1 MLSRVAEEIYW
12 AGRYIERA
20 ENTAR
25 LIRVNSNLLL
35 DAPKV
40 VSLGWEPLITITGL
54 ENSFAEHYKEPT
66 ERNVVKFLIGDIN
79 NPSSILSSLG
89 YARENFRTVREII
102 PRTAWHSLNKLYLF
116 AKESVQSGLTQKGR
130 DEYLEGIISGSQQL
144 NGLMGSVMY
153 QDEAW
158 HFLRIGK
165 DLERAEMTTRI
176 IDVRSSDLL
185 TDTEELFEY
194 KGLSSVE
201 WISVLKSL
209 SAYAIYRREI
219 DVQVRR
225 TPILEFLFNNSR
237 FPRAVSYCLDSV
249 EESVGT
255 LAHNTKPL
263 KALRAVVRQ
272 LSNQK
277 MENMQKEEL
286 HQFIDELQI
295 QLWKFHTA
303 LAKQYF
309 LPVVSLEK
317 KTE

>member
-25 LIRVNSNLLL
+25 LIRVNSNLVL
-35 DAPKV
+35 DAPTV

-54 ENSFAEHYKEPT
+54 EGSFAEHYKNPT
-66 ERNVVKFLIGDIN
+66 ERNVVKFLIGDTH
-79 NPSSILSSLG
+79 NPSSILSSLAF
-89 YARENFRTVREII
+89 ARENFRTVREII
-102 PRTAWHSLNKLYLF
+102 PRTAWQSLNKLYLF
-116 AKESVQSGLTQKGR
+116 AKESVQAGLTQKGR
-130 DEYLEGIISGSQQL
+130 DDYLEGIISGSQQL
-144 NGLMGSVMY
+144 NGLLASVMY
-153 QDEAW
+153 HDEAW

-185 TDTEELFEY
+185 TDSDELFNHS
-194 KGLSSVE
+194 GLSSIE

-263 KALRAVVRQ
+263 KALRSVVRQ
-272 LSNQK
+272 LNTQK
-277 MENMQKEEL
+277 MENMKQDVL
-286 HQFIDELQI
+286 HQYIDELQI
-295 QLWKFHTA
+295 KLWKFHTA

-309 LPVVSLEK
+309 LPEVALAEK
-317 KTE
+317 AE